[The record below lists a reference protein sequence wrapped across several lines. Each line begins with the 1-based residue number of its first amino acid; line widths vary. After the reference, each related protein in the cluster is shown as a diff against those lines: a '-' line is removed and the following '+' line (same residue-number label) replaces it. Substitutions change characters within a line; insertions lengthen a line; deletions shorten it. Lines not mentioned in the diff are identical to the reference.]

1 MISRKDVMPVNYYR
15 KEPFTGSDRGM
26 RYMLRKK
33 DQEDGSARL
42 EAIIWPQPFCF
53 EKTADEKKTDNTFS
67 FDEAGI
73 EAAIEWMN
81 KMYEERKE
89 EFLEAQRAS
98 GL

>member
-1 MISRKDVMPVNYYR
+1 MITRKDVMPTNYYK

-33 DQEDGSARL
+33 EKEDGAALL
-42 EAIIWPQPFCF
+42 EAVVWPQPFCF
-53 EKTADEKKTDNTFS
+53 EKTAEEKKVSSTFS

-73 EAAIEWMN
+73 AEAIEWLN
-81 KMYEERKE
+81 RTYEERKE
-89 EFLEAQRAS
+89 EFLEAQQES